1 MVNVTADV
9 MLGVADVG
17 KVLADLIPM
26 AVSPGYG
33 ILFSTLTA
41 LVLAPAVY
49 LITEDVNRLVGI
61 RRGPDVP

>member
-1 MVNVTADV
+1 MW
-9 MLGVADVG
+9 GR
-17 KVLADLIPM
+17 VLADLIPM

-61 RRGPDVP
+61 RRGPNVP